1 VKLADRLVEGPAQL
15 SLHGTR
21 SCGRSQPGGWGDLAV
36 WSVWR
41 PFSLVAVTGLVPD
54 LPTALPAALA
64 RPFLRGPTAGA
75 CEQPSN
81 SRAGAGSLSVAWAA
95 TAPPVTPSGP
105 VSRKPAARLSRSPLC
120 HEAPG

>member
-1 VKLADRLVEGPAQL
+1 MKLADRLVEGPAQL
-15 SLHGTR
+15 SQHGTR
-21 SCGRSQPGGWGDLAV
+21 SCRRSQPGEWGDLAV
-36 WSVWR
+36 WSVRR

-54 LPTALPAALA
+54 LPTALPAALV